1 MTDKAIQNVVRN
13 LRLERKLP
21 RADLVRMMNV
31 HYATIKALETGVNS
45 PTVKTIKK
53 FCDAIG
59 ITRLE
64 FWQRVEDEENKLNE

>member
-1 MTDKAIQNVVRN
+1 MTDKAIQAVVLN

-21 RADLVRMMNV
+21 RSELVRMMNV
-31 HYATIKALETGVNS
+31 HYATVKALETGVNS

-64 FWQRVEDEENKLNE
+64 FWRLVEEEENKPNG